1 MKFSR
6 MSQLTHNDTFDG
18 DGLIDRTDYFYRP
31 MPCMMTIPRLMD
43 ELDVE
48 IARQRIDRNYLT
60 NIASQMRGLDGSFR
74 LRRR

>member
-1 MKFSR
+1 
-6 MSQLTHNDTFDG
+6 
-18 DGLIDRTDYFYRP
+18 
-31 MPCMMTIPRLMD
+31 MMTIPRPQD

-60 NIASQMRGLDGSFR
+60 NIASQMRGVDGSFR